1 MKLIDRYMYIIGSK
15 HKIKTTKDKDAYK
28 LENLY
33 GDNWNLYIREIDD
46 NSIIISDN
54 GEGIKY
60 LEGLGIDVEGDGVK
74 KEIIRIVDS
83 MGLQLSESKCIF
95 HDFKSASSPDPF
107 LVYQALCEIEGIG
120 ETYKEYKRI
129 FKETK

>member
-1 MKLIDRYMYIIGSK
+1 MKLIDKYMYIIGSR
-15 HKIKTTKDKDAYK
+15 HEIKTTKDKDAYK

-46 NSIIISDN
+46 SSLVISDN

-95 HDFKSASSPDPF
+95 HDFKSAFSPVPF
-107 LVYQALCEIEGIG
+107 YVYQALCEIEDLGR
-120 ETYKEYKRI
+120 TYKEYKRI
-129 FKETK
+129 FKENK